1 MNLKRNIWEKELIMK
16 KLSQEKLPKFL
27 NDDKFKF
34 IAVGICLLQLLTI
47 VLGFMTHIAIGIAL
61 IVIFI
66 VVVVLL
72 YNTAKEITVETN
84 KYIADLSY
92 RIKRGEQEALIK
104 MPIGILLFNEDYEL
118 QWMNPYLQT
127 HLGYQEVLG
136 KKINEVDQE
145 LADLIQESHSSG
157 LKTAHWDDKVF
168 QIIVQQDIRV
178 VYLMDITEY
187 AQIKEKY
194 EDEKIVIGNIFV
206 DNHDEIIQGMND
218 RSISNLNN
226 FVTTHLSQWAKKHH
240 VYLKRISED
249 RFIVMMH
256 QMSLLSIEE
265 DKFSIIDRIRER
277 TSKQNFP
284 VTLSMGLAYGDEDL
298 SELAKLAQSNLDL
311 ALGRGG
317 DQVVVKSKN
326 GEPRYYGGKTNPMEK
341 RTRVR
346 SRMISQALQELMK
359 QSDQIFIMGHSY
371 PDMDV
376 IGSSLGVRRI
386 AEMNNKEAWIIIDPE
401 GFSKDIAQLVEEI
414 EKDNS
419 ISRYIITPETAEE
432 MITSNTLLVMVDH
445 HRPSLSI
452 APDLVKKTNNIVVI
466 DHHRRSEE
474 FPEKPVLV
482 YIEPYASSTAE
493 LVTELFEYQSNE
505 ADPINKIE
513 ATAMLGGI
521 IVDTKS
527 FSLRT
532 GSRTFDAASYL
543 RSCGA
548 DAVLIQRLLKE
559 DTDTY
564 LLRSHL
570 IESIDFISDKMA
582 VAIGEE
588 DRVYDTV
595 VAAQTADTML
605 SMTNVDA
612 AFVITKRS
620 DGRVGISARSLGE
633 INVQVIMEELG
644 GGGHLSNAATQID
657 NCTVAEAKE
666 KLKAVV
672 VNQDEG
678 E

>member
-1 MNLKRNIWEKELIMK
+1 ME

-27 NDDKFKF
+27 NDDKFKWF
-34 IAVGICLLQLLTI
+34 AVGIGLLQLVTI
-47 VLGFMTHIAIGIAL
+47 VLGFLTHIALGIIL
-61 IVIFI
+61 T
-66 VVVVLL
+66 VVFAVTVVLL
-72 YNTAKEITVETN
+72 YDMAKKISVETT

-104 MPIGILLFNEDYEL
+104 MPIGILLFNEEYEV
-118 QWMNPYLQT
+118 QWTNPYLQN

-136 KKINEVDQE
+136 KKINEVDKE
-145 LADLIQESHSSG
+145 LAELIQNSNTSG
-157 LKTAHWDDKVF
+157 LKTAHWGGNIY
-168 QIIVQQDIRV
+168 QIIVQEDIRV

-187 AQIKEKY
+187 AQIQEKY

-206 DNHDEIIQGMND
+206 DNHDEIVQGMND
-218 RSISNLNN
+218 RSVSSLNN
-226 FVTTHLSQWAKKHH
+226 FITMELSNWAKEHH
-240 VYLKRISED
+240 VYLKRVAED

-256 QMSLLSIEE
+256 RSSLATIEE
-265 DKFSIIDRIRER
+265 EKFAIIDRIRER

-284 VTLSMGLAYGDEDL
+284 LTLSIGLAYGDNDL
-298 SELAKLAQSNLDL
+298 SKLAKLSQSNLDL

-317 DQVVVKSKN
+317 DQVVVKSTD

-346 SRMISQALQELMK
+346 SRIISQALQELMK
-359 QSDQIFIMGHSY
+359 QADQIFIMGHSY
-371 PDMDV
+371 PDMDA

-386 AEMNNKEAWIIIDPE
+386 AEMNGKEAWIIIEPE
-401 GFSKDIAQLVEEI
+401 EFSKDISQLVDEI

-419 ISRYIITPETAEE
+419 ISRYIITPETAKE
-432 MITSNTLLVMVDH
+432 MTTANTLLIMVDH

-452 APDLVKKTNNIVVI
+452 APDLVEEINNVVVI

-493 LVTELFEYQSNE
+493 LVTELFEYQPND
-505 ADPINKIE
+505 ANPINKIE

-532 GSRTFDAASYL
+532 GTRTFDAASYL

-570 IESIDFISDKMA
+570 IETIEFISDSMA
-582 VAIGEE
+582 VATGEE
-588 DRVYDTV
+588 DQVYDTV

-605 SMTNVDA
+605 NMTNVDA

-620 DGRVGISARSLGE
+620 DNRIGISARSLGE
-633 INVQVIMEELG
+633 INVQVIMEKLG
-644 GGGHLSNAATQID
+644 GGGHLSNAATQIED
-657 NCTVAEAKE
+657 HTVAEAKE
-666 KLKAVV
+666 MLRAVV
-672 VNQDEG
+672 VNQE
-678 E
+678 EEEKE

>member
-1 MNLKRNIWEKELIMK
+1 MK

-226 FVTTHLSQWAKKHH
+226 FVTTHLSQWAKEHH

-341 RTRVR
+341 RTRGR

-432 MITSNTLLVMVDH
+432 MITSNTLLIMVDH

>member
-61 IVIFI
+61 IAIFI

>member
-226 FVTTHLSQWAKKHH
+226 FVTTHLSQWAKEHH

-432 MITSNTLLVMVDH
+432 MITSNTLLIMVDH

>member
-570 IESIDFISDKMA
+570 IESINFISDKMA

-657 NCTVAEAKE
+657 KCTVAEAKE